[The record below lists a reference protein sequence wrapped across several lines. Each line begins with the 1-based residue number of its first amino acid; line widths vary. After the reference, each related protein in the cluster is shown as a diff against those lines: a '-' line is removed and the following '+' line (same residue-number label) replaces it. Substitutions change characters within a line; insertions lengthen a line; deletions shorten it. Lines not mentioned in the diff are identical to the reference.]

1 MQRDARGKTVRIDLL
16 VDVETGLPLRRDN
29 SASGQAAKQPA
40 SAALP
45 VCCRAVLQ
53 SLYDAAIMCD
63 INGQI
68 IEFNNRA
75 LDFLRYSYD
84 EFCQLAIFDIVSG
97 TSAQLLATIQE
108 NLKKQQF
115 TLIQA
120 YCHRKDGSVFPAEI
134 VISQI
139 APESPH
145 LTFFLRDISVRRHAE
160 EQLRTEHAALQN
172 AANGIAITDQTGH
185 IIYVN
190 PAMAQMWAY
199 SSPEKMCGRAI
210 TELFADA
217 ATAGQTISANLSAH
231 ETWTGEL
238 RARRRNGEEF
248 SIQVSAALNRNAN
261 DELAGLI
268 FSFLDVSARALASAA
283 QQEAER
289 QRVMIESF
297 GTACHLL
304 GQPATVLL
312 ANLDMLGKELG
323 AASSPAARALL
334 TEAMQAAEHLRDMLQ
349 KLNATVVYRPTPYSN
364 SASAPASPDDRADD
378 SHIIDI

>member
-1 MQRDARGKTVRIDLL
+1 MQRDDHGKTVRIDLL
-16 VDVETGLPLRRDN
+16 VDVETGLPVRRDAAAP
-29 SASGQAAKQPA
+29 STASKQPA
-40 SAALP
+40 TPALP

-63 INGQI
+63 VDGHI

-84 EFCQLAIFDIVSG
+84 EFCKLVIFDIVTG
-97 TSAQLLATIQE
+97 TSTQLLATVQA

-190 PAMAQMWAY
+190 PAMAQMWDY
-199 SSPEKMCGRAI
+199 RTPEKMCARAI

-248 SIQVSAALNRNAN
+248 SVQVSAALNRNAN

-268 FSFLDVSARALASAA
+268 FSFLDVSVRALASAA

-312 ANLDMLGKELG
+312 ANLEMLNKEL
-323 AASSPAARALL
+323 AASASDSTRQLL
-334 TEAMQAAEHLRDMLQ
+334 TESIQAADHLRDMLQ
-349 KLNATVVYRPTPYSN
+349 KLNATVVYRPTPYAGTDN
-364 SASAPASPDDRADD
+364 TAPAGAADD
-378 SHIIDI
+378 SHIIEV

>member
-1 MQRDARGKTVRIDLL
+1 MQRDDHGKTVRIDLL
-16 VDVETGLPLRRDN
+16 VDVETGLPMRRD
-29 SASGQAAKQPA
+29 SATAGPEAKQ
-40 SAALP
+40 SAHAPLN
-45 VCCRAVLQ
+45 VCCRALLQ
-53 SLYDAAIMCD
+53 SLYDAAVMCD
-63 INGQI
+63 VNGQI
-68 IEFNNRA
+68 VEFNNRA

-84 EFCQLAIFDIVSG
+84 EFCHLSIFDIVSG
-97 TSAQLLATIQE
+97 TSAELLTTIQS
-108 NLKKQQF
+108 NLQKQQF

-120 YCHRKDGSVFPAEI
+120 YCHRKDGSVFPSEI
-134 VISQI
+134 VISRI

-145 LTFFLRDISVRRHAE
+145 LTFFLRDISIRRHAE

-190 PAMAQMWAY
+190 PAMAQMWDY
-199 SSPEKMCGRAI
+199 RSPEKLCARAI

-217 ATAGQTISANLSAH
+217 ATAGQTISANLSTH

-248 SIQVSAALNRNAN
+248 SVQVSAALNRNEN

-323 AASSPAARALL
+323 DSAAPATRQLL
-334 TEAMQAAEHLRDMLQ
+334 ADAMQAADHLRDMLQ
-349 KLNATVVYRPTPYSN
+349 KLNATVVYRPTPYAN
-364 SASAPASPDDRADD
+364 NVIATDGPEDRHDD
-378 SHIIDI
+378 SHIIEV

>member
-1 MQRDARGKTVRIDLL
+1 MSRDAHGKTVRIDLL
-16 VDVETGLPLRRDN
+16 VDVETGLPVRRD
-29 SASGQAAKQPA
+29 SAAAVQAGAQAAP
-40 SAALP
+40 AALP
-45 VCCRAVLQ
+45 VCCRALLQ
-53 SLYDAAIMCD
+53 SLYDAAIICTV
-63 INGQI
+63 NGQI
-68 IEFNNRA
+68 VEFNNRA
-75 LDFLRYSYD
+75 LDFLRYTYD
-84 EFCQLAIFDIVSG
+84 DFCKLTIFDLVSG
-97 TSAQLLATIQE
+97 TSAELLTTIQA
-108 NLKKQQF
+108 NLQKQQF

-120 YCHRKDGSVFPAEI
+120 YCHRQDGSVFPAEI
-134 VISQI
+134 VISRI
-139 APESPH
+139 ESESPH

-190 PAMAQMWAY
+190 PAMAQMWDY
-199 SSPEKMCGRAI
+199 RSPEKLCARAI

-248 SIQVSAALNRNAN
+248 SVQVSAALNRNAN

-312 ANLDMLGKELG
+312 ANLEMLDKELG
-323 AASSPAARALL
+323 AGTPPSAHKLL
-334 TEAMQAAEHLRDMLQ
+334 TEAMQAADHLRDMLQ
-349 KLNATVVYRPTPYSN
+349 KLNATVVYRPTPYANNVSEGEN
-364 SASAPASPDDRADD
+364 PEDRNDDTR
-378 SHIIDI
+378 IIET

>member
-1 MQRDARGKTVRIDLL
+1 MQRDDHGKTVRIDLL
-16 VDVETGLPLRRDN
+16 VDVETGLPVRRD
-29 SASGQAAKQPA
+29 
-40 SAALP
+40 SAAAVQGAKPAAPATLP
-45 VCCRAVLQ
+45 VCCRALLQ
-53 SLYDAAIMCD
+53 SLYDAAILCD
-63 INGQI
+63 VNGQI

-75 LDFLRYSYD
+75 LDFLRYDYD
-84 EFCQLAIFDIVSG
+84 EFCKLAIFDLVSG
-97 TSAQLLATIQE
+97 TSAQLLATIQA
-108 NLKKQQF
+108 NLQKQQF

-139 APESPH
+139 APDSPH

-190 PAMAQMWAY
+190 PAMANMWDY
-199 SSPEKMCGRAI
+199 RSPEKMCARAI

-217 ATAGQTISANLSAH
+217 ATAGQTISANLSTH

-248 SIQVSAALNRNAN
+248 SVQVSAALNRNAS

-268 FSFLDVSARALASAA
+268 FSFLDVSVRALASAA

-323 AASSPAARALL
+323 DSASESTRNML
-334 TEAMQAAEHLRDMLQ
+334 TEAMQAANNLRDMLQ
-349 KLNATVVYRPTPYSN
+349 KLNATVVYRPTPYAN
-364 SASAPASPDDRADD
+364 NVIATDGPEDRHDD
-378 SHIIDI
+378 SHIIEI